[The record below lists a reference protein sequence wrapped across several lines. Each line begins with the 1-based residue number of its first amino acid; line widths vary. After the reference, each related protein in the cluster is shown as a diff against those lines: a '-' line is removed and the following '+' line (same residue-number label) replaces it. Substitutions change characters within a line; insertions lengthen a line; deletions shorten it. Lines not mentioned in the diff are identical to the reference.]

1 MRSRRGKSRGII
13 KAVLSVM
20 LSFAIVMGI
29 IPGTDFVIP
38 AHADGDKT
46 ISGLGT
52 GAIANPASGAGGWS
66 YVYYGTYDGN
76 PVKYR
81 VLDKAATE
89 FGGNTMLLDC
99 NSILLAHRFDDDS
112 NVWANSEIKTWL
124 NGNDFLNKDTVFTT
138 AEKTAIAS
146 STKATA
152 ATGDGN
158 GRAGTLDYAPLAGE
172 KIFLLDAKEA
182 TRPSYGY
189 ANTDNSDSNRSKTG
203 AASLWWLRS
212 PDHYGDYYAGDVNTS
227 GNTGNIS
234 YIDVSSDYDGVS
246 PAFNINLSS
255 VIFSSVIS
263 GTAGSAGAEYKLT
276 IADDGLG
283 ITPGTITRDG
293 TTITVPYTITG
304 SYATNATQVSVLIMD
319 SAYSA
324 GTAATSGYTY
334 LKLSGGVSG
343 SGTFTLPSAYADQ
356 ICGTN
361 YYAYILVEDVNT
373 GNATDYAC
381 APVAITIPNPTY
393 TITFNANGGI
403 VTPTSGT
410 TGTDGKLTSLP
421 TPNYA
426 GHDFKGWF
434 TAASGGTSVT
444 TDTVFT
450 SSDTIYAHWDETPAT
465 TYTIT
470 FDPNGGTVMPA
481 SKTTGADGK
490 LASLPTPTYS
500 GHDFKGWYTQATGG
514 TKVTTDTVF
523 ASDTT
528 IYARWASSGGGSS
541 SDNTTKED
549 EKPFDYHD
557 ELHAKLAEAKE
568 RGGAQTVF
576 WDKGTALP
584 YDIMK
589 TLEDNP
595 DITLVFSYTYQNM
608 DYKVTIPGKNAKA
621 YITIPWYG
629 PMYLYT
635 YYGNYSQSAPVTAT
649 NTTVGTRTYTV
660 ISGDT
665 LSGIAKKLR
674 TTVRSLVQMN
684 NIKNPDYIRIGQV
697 LKY

>member
-1 MRSRRGKSRGII
+1 M
-13 KAVLSVM
+13 
-20 LSFAIVMGI
+20 
-29 IPGTDFVIP
+29 
-38 AHADGDKT
+38 
-46 ISGLGT
+46 
-52 GAIANPASGAGGWS
+52 
-66 YVYYGTYDGN
+66 
-76 PVKYR
+76 
-81 VLDKAATE
+81 
-89 FGGNTMLLDC
+89 
-99 NSILLAHRFDDDS
+99 
-112 NVWANSEIKTWL
+112 
-124 NGNDFLNKDTVFTT
+124 
-138 AEKTAIAS
+138 
-146 STKATA
+146 
-152 ATGDGN
+152 
-158 GRAGTLDYAPLAGE
+158 
-172 KIFLLDAKEA
+172 
-182 TRPSYGY
+182 
-189 ANTDNSDSNRSKTG
+189 
-203 AASLWWLRS
+203 
-212 PDHYGDYYAGDVNTS
+212 
-227 GNTGNIS
+227 
-234 YIDVSSDYDGVS
+234 S
-246 PAFNINLSS
+246 PALNINLSS

-263 GTAGSAGAEYKLT
+263 GTAGNAGAEYKLT
-276 IADDGLG
+276 IADAGLG

-304 SYATNATQVSVLIMD
+304 TNAGNATQVSVLIMD

-324 GTAATSGYTY
+324 GTVATSGYTY
-334 LKLSGGVSG
+334 LKLSGGTSG
-343 SGTFTLPSAYADQ
+343 SGTFTLPAAYADKT
-356 ICGTN
+356 CGTD
-361 YYAYILVEDVNT
+361 YYAYILSEDVNT

-381 APVAITIPNPTY
+381 TPVSITVPNPTY
-393 TITFNANGGI
+393 TITFNANGGT

-410 TGTDGKLTSLP
+410 TGTDGKLASLP

-450 SSDTIYAHWDETPAT
+450 SSDTIYAHWDETPAA

-470 FDPNGGTVMPA
+470 LDPNGGSVTPT

-500 GHDFKGWYTQATGG
+500 GHDFKGWYTQPTGG

-541 SDNTTKED
+541 SNNDNSDNDSGDSDSTPKD
-549 EKPFDYHD
+549 EKPFDYLD
-557 ELHAKLAEAKE
+557 ELRAKLAEAKE
-568 RGGAQTVF
+568 RGGAQTVT

-608 DYKVTIPGKNAKA
+608 DYKVTISGKNARA

-629 PMYLYT
+629 PLYLYSN
-635 YYGNYSQSAPVTAT
+635 YGSFSQTEPVTST

-665 LSGIAKKLR
+665 LSGIALKLN